1 MDYQSNIEYEKF
13 PEPVVT
19 VVEKTKPADGEE
31 EEEQQPAA
39 AEEDEGE
46 KKIPKFQPEKY
57 QWTISNRRPKNLPK
71 LFNGC
76 KGFNTVNDPKKMED
90 FDQNP

>member
-19 VVEKTKPADGEE
+19 VIEKTKPADGEE

-46 KKIPKFQPEKY
+46 KKIPKF
-57 QWTISNRRPKNLPK
+57 
-71 LFNGC
+71 
-76 KGFNTVNDPKKMED
+76 
-90 FDQNP
+90 